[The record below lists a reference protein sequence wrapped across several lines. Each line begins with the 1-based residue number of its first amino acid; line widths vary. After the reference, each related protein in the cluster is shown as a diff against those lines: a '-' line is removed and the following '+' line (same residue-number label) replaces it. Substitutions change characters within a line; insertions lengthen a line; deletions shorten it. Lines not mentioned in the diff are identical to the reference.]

1 MSAADAIQLSLASA
15 LAGAAAVAVICIIAI
30 MVREALADRERRKH
44 YVQGR
49 TILHRI

>member
-1 MSAADAIQLSLASA
+1 MSADDAIQLSLASA
-15 LAGAAAVAVICIIAI
+15 IAGAALVTVIYIIAI
-30 MVREALADRERRKH
+30 MVREARAASYRRKH